1 MVSERSDDLGGRAR
15 SAPIAAVT
23 AAAVAAIALAGCAGI
38 GPRRFP
44 LRDPLWLDPDTGAL
58 AGTPADYYSGANAD
72 TVDQIFLRPLS
83 RTLAVPLA
91 EEAWN
96 VNSMDEVP
104 NSSWFTNRIG
114 FHPMTAAEVAR
125 GACGDAPSLDPS
137 RGPWLVTGAK
147 TDGIHPG
154 FQIRAPDGRRYLLK
168 LDGESQPLQST
179 TGDVVGAR
187 LYHAA
192 GYFTP
197 CNEIVFVSDQILQLD
212 PAARTTTDVGDKIP
226 MTPAH
231 LEKLLGQAWRRPDG
245 LVRVMASRLLPGEP
259 IGPFRYEGTRTDDP
273 NDVVPHQKRRELR
286 GSMLLAAWIHHGD
299 VREQNTLDMVV
310 SESGRRFVRHH
321 LLDWSDAIGSRW
333 RWDRFSR
340 RMGSGATGYLDLDHV
355 LVDIVSLGLYPRPW
369 NHIMPSPVGESF
381 AYFSADGFVPG
392 RWRAN
397 YVNPAFEEMTARDAL
412 WAARIVARFSDE
424 HLRAV
429 TAEAKLEDART
440 ADHLVQAFAARRD
453 AILRHYLGRGS
464 PLGDFTLERRPGDD
478 RQSLCFVDLELRT
491 RVGDPATTLYKVR
504 LRGGENLELTLGWR
518 HLYPPEAGDRARS
531 CVALPIARRRPHD
544 LAAAGAA
551 DDDPLRYAVLEIYS
565 HQVPARKAAALVA
578 LHLYDLG
585 PRRGFRLV
593 GIERPATVGDPP

>member
-1 MVSERSDDLGGRAR
+1 MASEKAMT
-15 SAPIAAVT
+15 AMT
-23 AAAVAAIALAGCAGI
+23 AATASALAATALAGCAGV
-38 GPRRFP
+38 GPGRFP
-44 LRDPLWLDPDTGAL
+44 LRDPLWLDPDTNAL
-58 AGTPADYYSGANAD
+58 AGTPADYYSGENAD
-72 TVDQIFLRPLS
+72 AMDQMFLRPLS

-114 FHPMTAAEVAR
+114 LYPMTAAEVAR

-147 TDGIHPG
+147 ADGVHAG

-168 LDGESQPLQST
+168 LDGEAQPLQST

-197 CNEIVFVSDQILQLD
+197 CNEIVFVSDQIFQIG
-212 PAARTTTDVGDKIP
+212 PAAKTATDVGHKIP

-245 LVRVMASRLLPGEP
+245 LIRVMASRLLPGEP
-259 IGPFRYEGTRTDDP
+259 IGPFRYEGTRADDP

-310 SESGRRFVRHH
+310 NEGGRRFVRHN
-321 LLDWSDAIGSRW
+321 LLDWSDAIGSPW
-333 RWDRFSR
+333 RWNRFR
-340 RMGSGATGYLDLDHV
+340 RRLGSGATGYLDLDHV

-369 NHIMPSPVGESF
+369 NHTMLSPAGESF
-381 AYFSADGFVPG
+381 AYFTADGFVPE

-397 YVNPAFEEMTARDAL
+397 YINPAFEEMTARDAL
-412 WAARIVARFSDE
+412 WAARIVARFSDD

-429 TAEAKLEDART
+429 MAEAKLENART
-440 ADHLVQAFAARRD
+440 ADHLVQALAGRRD
-453 AILRHYLGRGS
+453 AILRYYLGAGS
-464 PLGDFTLERRPGDD
+464 SLADFTLARRPGDH
-478 RQSLCFVDLELRT
+478 RQSLCFVDLALRT
-491 RVGDPATTLYKVR
+491 RVAGAAATLYKVR
-504 LRGGENLELTLGWR
+504 LRGGANLELTLGWR
-518 HLYPPEAGDRARS
+518 HVYADDTSDDAGDPARS
-531 CVALPIARRRPHD
+531 CVALPIASRRPHD
-544 LAAAGAA
+544 LAAPGAA
-551 DDDPLRYAVLEIYS
+551 DGDPLRYAVLEISS
-565 HQVPARKAAALVA
+565 HQGSARPAAPVVA

-585 PRRGFRLV
+585 PARGFRMV
-593 GIERPATVGDPP
+593 GIERPAKLVDPR